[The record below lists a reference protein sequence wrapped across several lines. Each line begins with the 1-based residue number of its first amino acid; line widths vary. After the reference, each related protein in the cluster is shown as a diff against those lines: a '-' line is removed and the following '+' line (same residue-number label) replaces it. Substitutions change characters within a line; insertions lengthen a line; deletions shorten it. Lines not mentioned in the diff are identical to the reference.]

1 MTSPAACCSNKR
13 SAKKANFE
21 LLSRSRGRKGVGKQ
35 TSGACVRGKLVCR
48 RGVWPATALV
58 GVTRRWNGNGYST
71 IHAGTP
77 SCERAICN
85 GARCSGARTGCLRVE
100 CDPIMPFRA

>member
-35 TSGACVRGKLVCR
+35 TERQARASGESWFAAAV
-48 RGVWPATALV
+48 
-58 GVTRRWNGNGYST
+58 
-71 IHAGTP
+71 
-77 SCERAICN
+77 
-85 GARCSGARTGCLRVE
+85 SGLLRL
-100 CDPIMPFRA
+100 